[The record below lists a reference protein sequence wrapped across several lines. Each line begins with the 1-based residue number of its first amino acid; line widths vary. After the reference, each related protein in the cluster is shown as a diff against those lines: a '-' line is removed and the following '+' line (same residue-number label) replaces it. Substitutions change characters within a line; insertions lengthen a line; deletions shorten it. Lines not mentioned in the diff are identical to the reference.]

1 MPLAWFLRFSKS
13 FGSQFRHP
21 NSTGAG
27 AMASKQIKGRADK
40 TDKASGRLLPRRN
53 TLTRRSALKGGLW
66 LGAGLTAG
74 AFGII
79 GRATAAPVTMR
90 FGSDSPIGAP
100 HTKSAL
106 VLKELVEKGTAGRV
120 EVTIFPD
127 GQVGSNG
134 PMTNSV
140 KAGTLDAV
148 VTDVTYLSTAVA
160 EADVFNLP
168 FLYTDTAQVLRF
180 ANGPVGA
187 RLKPKIN
194 EAFACEALGFAT
206 DGSRNLWN
214 SRRPIR
220 TPADIEGLKIG
231 VQPSKIQRDTI
242 LAFGGIPTVV
252 AFNALYTSLQ
262 TGLIDGSDKAFAD
275 MLELKIYQVTKYLTL
290 TSHYSIVNVLIVS
303 KKFMDKL
310 SPQDQEVV
318 RAAGKPAVDA
328 QIDEI
333 LKGEKA
339 AIALLQEKGVQI
351 IAMENPKAFSA
362 KMDSVYKDAAD
373 RIGADM
379 IEQAR
384 NFS

>member
-1 MPLAWFLRFSKS
+1 
-13 FGSQFRHP
+13 
-21 NSTGAG
+21 
-27 AMASKQIKGRADK
+27 MASKQIKGRADPK
-40 TDKASGRLLPRRN
+40 GGSSGRLLTRRN
-53 TLTRRSALKGGLW
+53 TLA

-79 GRATAAPVTMR
+79 GRASAAPVTMR
-90 FGSDSPIGAP
+90 FGSDSPIGAA

-106 VLKELVEKGTAGRV
+106 VLKELVENGTSGRV
-120 EVTIFPD
+120 QVTIFPD
-127 GQVGSNG
+127 GQLGSNG

-148 VTDVTYLSTAVA
+148 VTDVTYISTAVP

-168 FLYTDTAQVLRF
+168 FLYTDTEQVLRF
-180 ANGPVGA
+180 ANGAVGA

-194 EAFACEALGFAT
+194 EAFGCEVLGFAT

-214 SRRPIR
+214 SKRPIR
-220 TPADIEGLKIG
+220 SPADIDGLKMG

-328 QIDEI
+328 QIEEI
-333 LKGEKA
+333 LIGEKA
-339 AIALLQEKGVQI
+339 AMGFLQDKGVQI

>member
-1 MPLAWFLRFSKS
+1 M
-13 FGSQFRHP
+13 
-21 NSTGAG
+21 TGN
-27 AMASKQIKGRADK
+27 MTSKQAKVHSE
-40 TDKASGRLLPRRN
+40 TKASSRA
-53 TLTRRSALKGGLW
+53 LTRRSMLKSGLAS
-66 LGAGLTAG
+66 GAGLCV
-74 AFGII
+74 FGII
-79 GRATAAPVTMR
+79 GKASAAPITMR

-106 VLKELVEKGTAGRV
+106 VLKDLVEKGTAGRV
-120 EVTIFPD
+120 EVTVFPD

-148 VTDVTYLSTAVA
+148 VTDVTYLSTAVP

-168 FLYTDTAQVLRF
+168 FLYADTAQVLRF
-180 ANGPVGA
+180 ANSPVGD

-194 EAFACEALGFAT
+194 EAFACEVLGFAT

-214 SRRPIR
+214 SKRPIR
-220 TPADIEGLKIG
+220 TPADIEGLKMG

-275 MLELKIYQVTKYLTL
+275 MIELKIYQVTKYLTL
-290 TSHYSIVNVLIVS
+290 TSHYSIVNALIVS

-310 SPQDQEVV
+310 TPQDQAVV

-333 LKGEKA
+333 FKGEKA
-339 AIALLQEKGVQI
+339 AIALLQEKGIQI
-351 IAMENPKAFSA
+351 IPMENPKAFSA
-362 KMDSVYKDAAD
+362 KMDSVYKEAAE
-373 RIGADM
+373 RIGADLVT
-379 IEQAR
+379 QAR
-384 NFS
+384 DFS

>member
-1 MPLAWFLRFSKS
+1 MTR
-13 FGSQFRHP
+13 
-21 NSTGAG
+21 
-27 AMASKQIKGRADK
+27 KQIKVQAEM
-40 TDKASGRLLPRRN
+40 KASSRLF
-53 TLTRRSALKGGLW
+53 TRRAALRGGLA

-74 AFGII
+74 TFGII
-79 GRATAAPVTMR
+79 GKASAAPVTLR
-90 FGSDSPIGAP
+90 FGSDSPIGAA

-127 GQVGSNG
+127 GQLGSNG
-134 PMTNSV
+134 AMTNSV

-148 VTDVTYLSTAVA
+148 VTDVTYISTAVP
-160 EADVFNLP
+160 EADIFNLP
-168 FLYTDTAQVLRF
+168 FLYTDTEQVLRF
-180 ANGPVGA
+180 AGGPVGE
-187 RLKPKIN
+187 RLKPKIS
-194 EAFACEALGFAT
+194 EAFGCEVLGFAT

-214 SRRPIR
+214 SKHPIR

-252 AFNALYTSLQ
+252 AFNALYTALQ
-262 TGLIDGSDKAFAD
+262 TGLVDGSDKAFAD
-275 MLELKIYQVTKYLTL
+275 MIEMKFYQVTKYLTL
-290 TSHYSIVNVLIVS
+290 TSHFSIVNVLAVS

-310 SPQDQEVV
+310 TPPDQEVV

-328 QIDEI
+328 QVDEI

-339 AIALLQEKGVQI
+339 ALAFLQDKGIQVF
-351 IAMENPKAFSA
+351 AMENSKAFSA
-362 KMDSVYKDAAD
+362 KMESVYKEAAD

-384 NFS
+384 RFS

>member
-1 MPLAWFLRFSKS
+1 M
-13 FGSQFRHP
+13 
-21 NSTGAG
+21 T
-27 AMASKQIKGRADK
+27 SKQITGRADGK
-40 TDKASGRLLPRRN
+40 GGASGRLSTRRN
-53 TLTRRSALKGGLW
+53 TLTRRSALKGGLA
-66 LGAGLTAG
+66 LGAGVL
-74 AFGII
+74 GII
-79 GRATAAPVTMR
+79 GKASAAPITMR

-106 VLKELVEKGTAGRV
+106 VLKDLVEKGTGGRV
-120 EVTIFPD
+120 EVTVFPD
-127 GQVGSNG
+127 GQLGSNG
-134 PMTNSV
+134 PMTNSI

-148 VTDVTYLSTAVA
+148 VTDVTYISTAVP

-194 EAFACEALGFAT
+194 EAFACEVLGFAT

-214 SRRPIR
+214 SKRPIK
-220 TPADIEGLKIG
+220 TPTDIEGLKLG

-252 AFNALYTSLQ
+252 GFNALYTSLQ

-275 MLELKIYQVTKYLTL
+275 MIELKIYQVTKYLTL
-290 TSHYSIVNVLIVS
+290 TSHYSIINTLIVG
-303 KKFMDKL
+303 KKFMNKL
-310 SPQDQEVV
+310 TPADQEVV

-339 AIALLQEKGVQI
+339 AIALLQEKGVQVFP
-351 IAMENPKAFSA
+351 MENPKAFSA
-362 KMDSVYKDAAD
+362 KVDSVYKDAAD
-373 RIGADM
+373 RIGADL
-379 IEQAR
+379 IAQAR
-384 NFS
+384 SFA

>member
-1 MPLAWFLRFSKS
+1 M
-13 FGSQFRHP
+13 
-21 NSTGAG
+21 T
-27 AMASKQIKGRADK
+27 SKQIKVQIAM
-40 TDKASGRLLPRRN
+40 KASSRL
-53 TLTRRSALKGGLW
+53 LTRRNALKSGLA

-74 AFGII
+74 TFGIV
-79 GRATAAPVTMR
+79 GRASAAPVTMR
-90 FGSDSPIGAP
+90 FGSDSPIEAP

-106 VLKELVEKGTAGRV
+106 VFKGLVEKGTAGRV

-127 GQVGSNG
+127 GQLGSNG
-134 PMTNSV
+134 PMTNSI

-148 VTDVTYLSTAVA
+148 VTDVTYISTAVP

-168 FLYTDTAQVLRF
+168 FLYTDTEQVLRF
-180 ANGPVGA
+180 ANGPVGE

-194 EAFACEALGFAT
+194 EAFGCEVLGFAT

-214 SRRPIR
+214 SKRPIR

-252 AFNALYTSLQ
+252 AFNALYTALQ
-262 TGLIDGSDKAFAD
+262 TGLVDGSDKAFAD
-275 MLELKIYQVTKYLTL
+275 MIEIKFYQVTKYLTL
-290 TSHYSIVNVLIVS
+290 TRHYSIVNTLIVS

-310 SPQDQEVV
+310 SPEDQAVV
-318 RAAGKPAVDA
+318 RAAGKPAVEA
-328 QIDEI
+328 QVSEI

-339 AIALLQEKGVQI
+339 AIAFLQEKGIQI
-351 IAMENPKAFSA
+351 FNMEDPRVFSA
-362 KMDSVYKDAAD
+362 KMDSVYKDAAE
-373 RIGADM
+373 RIGADL
-379 IEQAR
+379 IAKAR